1 MAKSL
6 RPPGRRGRRAD
17 ESAVRAG
24 KGSSWRARQKPER
37 DEYHDTRL
45 SVLQQ
50 VEQRGEEPFEAL
62 RIPRFGG
69 RHSVGGD
76 AGGNADGCRATAL
89 TLFEIRE
96 KSEISVDRA
105 SRARINRRDFSIS
118 WEHRNDKSTAACI
131 IKSRDVKRS
140 GFFFFFLFKLS
151 EMTADY
157 AEEHSTSTLAAE
169 RIDAETSE
177 RLRLEREL
185 QDMTEANK
193 NLQQTTERLEME
205 LLYARAADLNGV
217 ASDGEEGEDGGVYRQ
232 RYEHAVRELEFTKRK
247 MAQQHE
253 DDLEQLVGL
262 KKQLE
267 KKVRRTSGC
276 SSLPNEIPVD

>member
-1 MAKSL
+1 ML
-6 RPPGRRGRRAD
+6 I
-17 ESAVRAG
+17 
-24 KGSSWRARQKPER
+24 R
-37 DEYHDTRL
+37 D
-45 SVLQQ
+45 
-50 VEQRGEEPFEAL
+50 L
-62 RIPRFGG
+62 RI
-69 RHSVGGD
+69 
-76 AGGNADGCRATAL
+76 ACRIQFPYA
-89 TLFEIRE
+89 IC
-96 KSEISVDRA
+96 V
-105 SRARINRRDFSIS
+105 
-118 WEHRNDKSTAACI
+118 
-131 IKSRDVKRS
+131 
-140 GFFFFFLFKLS
+140 FLFQLS
-151 EMTADY
+151 EMTADF

-185 QDMTEANK
+185 QDVTETNK

-232 RYEHAVRELEFTKRK
+232 RYEHAIRELEFTKRK

-267 KKVRRTSGC
+267 KKVRQVIPIIMMCIIFIIVFSVWPSSWPMLMKKWRSNDKSLDSG
-276 SSLPNEIPVD
+276 SDEFRN